1 MFGKSFYDK
10 YGNFDN
16 SKFITLLEKTKKAQE
31 NTKNKKKGNIN
42 QDIAL
47 FNSVS
52 KKELWQFINKL
63 AIFMNSGIDVK
74 GAL

>member
-1 MFGKSFYDK
+1 M
-10 YGNFDN
+10 
-16 SKFITLLEKTKKAQE
+16 SKHKKAS
-31 NTKNKKKGNIN
+31 NIN

-63 AIFMNSGIDVK
+63 SIFVNSGIDIK